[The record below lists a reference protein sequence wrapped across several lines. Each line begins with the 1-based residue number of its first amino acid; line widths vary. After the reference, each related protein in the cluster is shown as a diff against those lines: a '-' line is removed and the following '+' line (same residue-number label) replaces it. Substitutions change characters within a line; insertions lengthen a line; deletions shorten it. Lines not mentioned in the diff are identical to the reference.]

1 MIVSP
6 LRNLLTCT
14 VVGFLFNVP
23 IMSAIIIVYEKYT
36 EGALT
41 YAASML
47 PIIAQ
52 LSLVIFII
60 FMTMVTLGY
69 DLMDK
74 GCLAWHRES
83 LGHLFQATIAYICI
97 LITVVNLMFY
107 IKMCEEK

>member
-1 MIVSP
+1 MLDSNVNTKSTIRRRCYKLKYDMIVSP

-83 LGHLFQATIAYICI
+83 LG
-97 LITVVNLMFY
+97 
-107 IKMCEEK
+107 

>member
-6 LRNLLTCT
+6 LRNMMTCT

-60 FMTMVTLGY
+60 FMTMITLGF

-83 LGHLFQATIAYICI
+83 LG
-97 LITVVNLMFY
+97 
-107 IKMCEEK
+107 

>member
-1 MIVSP
+1 MLDGNVQTKSNIRRRCYQLKYDMIVSP
-6 LRNLLTCT
+6 LRNPLTCT

-36 EGALT
+36 EGGLT

-60 FMTMVTLGY
+60 FTTMITLGY

-83 LGHLFQATIAYICI
+83 LG
-97 LITVVNLMFY
+97 
-107 IKMCEEK
+107 